1 MPEVKIR
8 LEEQEFIA
16 QQLADPEVQATLQQR
31 GTYGVQTTVR
41 DILLTRYMTRFNH
54 LLPGEPEQVYLERQK
69 RQRGRGKPRRQ
80 AETEAEMKDRMTMAG
95 SRILNHIKAW
105 VRKNVPVGDASTAS
119 AESATAPVGDL
130 KREAAP
136 RLGAYREF
144 LNSDHPDVPQ
154 MDVTLSRPERM
165 AKFNREG
172 RRAFK
177 NLGEE
182 DRAFLERQVE
192 KKRQAVASNDRLDE
206 LRRQL
211 YVVQLRST
219 HQAKMKG
226 WQRMTG
232 CVGLSMIGGLDE
244 TGQLFISVAT
254 TGKDPTGRSFPAAL
268 QDSLDV
274 QPTRLESEFAH
285 WVHRIF
291 DPASVENGTS
301 SSAKPNT
308 RAIIPKLNMVI
319 PAGSKT
325 STNTQK
331 ARAQAKAFTSKPS
344 ARAKRQAK
352 MPVAACD
359 PKEAACED
367 AAGSSAAP
375 DDGDRNTAQD
385 AAVTADGAEP
395 GKHNTQGQTKRSASM
410 RSSGFPV
417 KAPWGERGPQT
428 QIGQPRLET
437 ENHIICPTRP
447 STAFFFLAR
456 VAAVNRFRTL
466 LLPAQGSPSSQYSQ
480 ALKELCWLGLEHRLP
495 PELVNYSEP
504 DAAGQM
510 GISCDART
518 GQGDET
524 CGPRRIAPRNPVPED
539 QLAAIEAQREAD
551 RLTKVSKAA
560 VQNLANTPVKSKGKG
575 KDSPLI
581 DFPSS
586 ASLSPVLTQK
596 YTKPAIDKGKAKANM
611 KSRAPSPVV
620 WVPSST
626 STTPEQLEADA
637 LLARSLSQDEVFPPD
652 TTQNDAALA
661 RSLQDLL
668 DNGGIV
674 DDDEVPPWKARQR
687 PGRASA
693 ACRSPSVDD
702 SPSVLAAAR
711 RKLTQS
717 RKPVKESPLKG
728 LLSISD
734 SDNGDELFAFA
745 ESDDDTP
752 SDLAS
757 QNQGSNK
764 ENSGPYSKGLARDGD
779 MVTTTSGKR
788 RYSVISLSS
797 DDENDG
803 PPPLKTVK
811 IKEEP
816 TEHVLR
822 DLQEV
827 ATTPSTSRPLTG
839 QGPGLHP
846 RSLRC
851 LAQAPSADTNTLLPA
866 IEGVRDLRPWLV
878 GSEVVNSWVLKPPGR
893 GAVAGPSRGPR
904 TLFLR
909 DDYTG
914 ASANAAEVQAA
925 VKGISP
931 TLLAAFVGRCLPQAA
946 HALRPF
952 DMKLDKA
959 NEDIPWGDKP
969 WVLTTKIYVEDDE
982 GPLHRMQGVASKVTD
997 IIAMDIFSLSDIM
1010 GAYGC
1015 AKFQLGHKQC
1025 SGETTWEPRDLFDT
1039 INIGWPKVTTIVLAL
1054 PHVTLENIII

>member
-1 MPEVKIR
+1 M
-8 LEEQEFIA
+8 L
-16 QQLADPEVQATLQQR
+16 
-31 GTYGVQTTVR
+31 GVRSGCAPKLVT
-41 DILLTRYMTRFNH
+41 
-54 LLPGEPEQVYLERQK
+54 
-69 RQRGRGKPRRQ
+69 RQ
-80 AETEAEMKDRMTMAG
+80 AE
-95 SRILNHIKAW
+95 
-105 VRKNVPVGDASTAS
+105 
-119 AESATAPVGDL
+119 
-130 KREAAP
+130 
-136 RLGAYREF
+136 
-144 LNSDHPDVPQ
+144 
-154 MDVTLSRPERM
+154 
-165 AKFNREG
+165 
-172 RRAFK
+172 
-177 NLGEE
+177 
-182 DRAFLERQVE
+182 
-192 KKRQAVASNDRLDE
+192 QAI
-206 LRRQL
+206 
-211 YVVQLRST
+211 T
-219 HQAKMKG
+219 
-226 WQRMTG
+226 
-232 CVGLSMIGGLDE
+232 
-244 TGQLFISVAT
+244 
-254 TGKDPTGRSFPAAL
+254 
-268 QDSLDV
+268 
-274 QPTRLESEFAH
+274 
-285 WVHRIF
+285 
-291 DPASVENGTS
+291 
-301 SSAKPNT
+301 
-308 RAIIPKLNMVI
+308 
-319 PAGSKT
+319 
-325 STNTQK
+325 
-331 ARAQAKAFTSKPS
+331 
-344 ARAKRQAK
+344 
-352 MPVAACD
+352 
-359 PKEAACED
+359 
-367 AAGSSAAP
+367 
-375 DDGDRNTAQD
+375 
-385 AAVTADGAEP
+385 
-395 GKHNTQGQTKRSASM
+395 
-410 RSSGFPV
+410 
-417 KAPWGERGPQT
+417 
-428 QIGQPRLET
+428 
-437 ENHIICPTRP
+437 
-447 STAFFFLAR
+447 
-456 VAAVNRFRTL
+456 
-466 LLPAQGSPSSQYSQ
+466 
-480 ALKELCWLGLEHRLP
+480 
-495 PELVNYSEP
+495 
-504 DAAGQM
+504 
-510 GISCDART
+510 
-518 GQGDET
+518 
-524 CGPRRIAPRNPVPED
+524 NPVPED

-575 KDSPLI
+575 KGIALVNSSDDSPLI

-764 ENSGPYSKGLARDGD
+764 ENSGPYGKQGLARDGD

-822 DLQEV
+822 DLLEV
-827 ATTPSTSRPLTG
+827 ATTPSTSHPLTG
-839 QGPGLHP
+839 QGPGVTSKVAEVP
-846 RSLRC
+846 SPKR
-851 LAQAPSADTNTLLPA
+851 PSADTNTLLPA

-1054 PHVTLENIII
+1054 PHVTLE